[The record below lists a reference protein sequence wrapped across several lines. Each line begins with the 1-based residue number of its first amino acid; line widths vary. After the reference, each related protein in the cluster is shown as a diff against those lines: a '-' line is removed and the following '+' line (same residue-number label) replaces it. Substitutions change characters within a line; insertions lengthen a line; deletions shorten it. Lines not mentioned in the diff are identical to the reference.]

1 MGNEIFRK
9 KSLEKIQSPES
20 LNDYLRVSNP
30 GMWLLLAAIA
40 VLLAGA
46 CIWSIFGTVRSSTT
60 AVATVGEEQII
71 CYVDEQDQQRVQP
84 GMKVLLEG
92 REGIVSEVPGDDGT
106 GFRVNITMDDPPA
119 PGYYLAEIILNEEHP
134 VSFVLN

>member
-30 GMWLLLAAIA
+30 GMWLLLGAIV
-40 VLLAGA
+40 VLLIGA
-46 CIWSIFGTVRSSTT
+46 CVWGIFGSVTSQTE
-60 AVATVGEEQII
+60 AVAVVEDGQVV
-71 CYVDEQDQQRVQP
+71 CYVEEAYRDRVAS
-84 GMKVLLEG
+84 GMKVILED
-92 REGIVSEVPGDDGT
+92 REGTVNEVIRDQDGVEIT
-106 GFRVNITMDDPPA
+106 VTMENPPEDGFYTA
-119 PGYYLAEIILNEEHP
+119 QIILSSERP